1 MGDGGTMSSF
11 VKHETP
17 KPRGLKIALIIGA
30 VWAVLI
36 AILWLVYRNA
46 DGEGGG
52 FLNFLGRFH
61 VLIVHVPVGVVFL
74 AFLMEIVSRIPSQNH
89 IKSAIPMVL
98 WVALLGGIGA
108 TVLGY
113 LLMGTEGTVGK
124 AMTYHL
130 WTGLAVVVFTLLAL
144 VFLLLEKTP
153 LYLLTLV
160 ASIISISAAG
170 HFGGAM
176 IHDEDYLAEYAPEPV
191 KPLLLLGLGSAKKD
205 ANPNVEEGVVD
216 APLEEKFV
224 YTELVVPILAG
235 KCTECHDEN
244 KIKGKLRLDTHEL
257 IMAGAEGSD
266 FPTVVPK
273 DPENSEL
280 LVRVL
285 LPSDD
290 DDFMPPKGDALTAE
304 EIKILSLWIQ
314 AGATPEITVA
324 QLGDDPSILATAATV
339 IEQHA
344 AGADGGSDNWEPVW
358 DTLTEEERE
367 IRLGE
372 AMAAAE
378 QYNFSIMPISAE
390 DDRLRVNVINAAKD
404 FGDEQLALLDP
415 VAEQILWLDLA
426 RSQITDDG
434 LKTVSHM
441 RNLERLH
448 LENTGITDSGIAK
461 LAPLKNLEYINIYGT
476 EVGNAI
482 FDVVKNMPKLHKLYA
497 WQTKIDPAEARAFE
511 RSVNLEINTGVDL
524 AITTSAEPEPAK
536 GEEKP
541 APAPKPE
548 EKKPEAQKPEPK
560 KEEPKKPA
568 ATAPA
573 KPAEK
578 AKVTPPAKPAEKPKA
593 APAKPQETPPAKPA
607 EKPKAAPEK
616 PKAAPAAD
624 ANAEKKKA

>member
-1 MGDGGTMSSF
+1 
-11 VKHETP
+11 
-17 KPRGLKIALIIGA
+17 
-30 VWAVLI
+30 
-36 AILWLVYRNA
+36 
-46 DGEGGG
+46 
-52 FLNFLGRFH
+52 
-61 VLIVHVPVGVVFL
+61 
-74 AFLMEIVSRIPSQNH
+74 
-89 IKSAIPMVL
+89 
-98 WVALLGGIGA
+98 
-108 TVLGY
+108 
-113 LLMGTEGTVGK
+113 
-124 AMTYHL
+124 
-130 WTGLAVVVFTLLAL
+130 
-144 VFLLLEKTP
+144 
-153 LYLLTLV
+153 
-160 ASIISISAAG
+160 
-170 HFGGAM
+170 
-176 IHDEDYLAEYAPEPV
+176 
-191 KPLLLLGLGSAKKD
+191 LGLGSAKKD

-216 APLEEKFV
+216 APLEGKFV
-224 YTELVVPILAG
+224 YTELVVPILEG
-235 KCTECHDEN
+235 KCTECHNEN

-273 DPENSEL
+273 DPDNSEL

-304 EIKILSLWIQ
+304 EVKILSLWIQ

-324 QLGDDPSILATAATV
+324 QLGDDLSILSTAAAV
-339 IEQHA
+339 IAQHA
-344 AGADGGSDNWEPVW
+344 EGAGGGTDNWEPVW
-358 DTLTEEERE
+358 ATLTEEERE

-448 LENTGITDSGIAK
+448 LENTGITDAGIAK
-461 LAPLKNLEYINIYGT
+461 LAPLENLEYINIYGT

-482 FDVVKNMPKLHKLYA
+482 FEVVKNMPRLHKLYA
-497 WQTKIDPAEARAFE
+497 WQTKIDPAEARSFE

-524 AITTSAEPEPAK
+524 ATTTPDDPEPPK
-536 GEEKP
+536 EEEKP
-541 APAPKPE
+541 ATAPKPE
-548 EKKPEAQKPEPK
+548 EKKPEAKKPEPK

-568 ATAPA
+568 AAA
-573 KPAEK
+573 
-578 AKVTPPAKPAEKPKA
+578 PAKPAEKPKVTT
-593 APAKPQETPPAKPA
+593 PAKPAEPPKTASAKPKETPPAKPA

-616 PKAAPAAD
+616 PKEAPKAD
-624 ANAEKKKA
+624 TPAEAKTEKKKA